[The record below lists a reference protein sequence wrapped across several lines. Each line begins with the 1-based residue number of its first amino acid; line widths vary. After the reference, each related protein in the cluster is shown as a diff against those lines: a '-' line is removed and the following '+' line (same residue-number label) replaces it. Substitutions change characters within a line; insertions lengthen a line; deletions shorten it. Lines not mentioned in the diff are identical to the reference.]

1 MSFFEQFF
9 ALIQSKKARDKAERD
24 GEIERAR
31 ELLSTECPEGIK
43 DFPLCNYAWGF
54 IFHYHQSLNFRDA
67 VWTCYVKQTEKNRDE
82 DTDRRYARI
91 GQLRGASIQIPAQ
104 PPPGCTTES
113 KKPSGPRLSRGL
125 PPRKPGSPQP
135 NPAVDQP
142 TTTSSVVP
150 PNPEPEVPGS
160 GTNPPS
166 ANPPAVAAASSGTP
180 VEASPSAPEPTVPRV
195 DKPPEDPTPV
205 EPLET
210 TVSREEAGRTKT
222 IIFDRPS
229 KSPFHKRPGFGQF
242 MTGIVLTVLSAIP
255 LGLCIQTE
263 LCGTTPLESAD
274 LWAASSIGFSGGLSI
289 GLTVAGGTHDAPYVW
304 VPGFLGTLGS
314 VGAGLGVGLTNR
326 FPMLDT
332 RFWGIAAPG
341 FGLALGVTMFF
352 SGLADI
358 GKSYRR

>member
-1 MSFFEQFF
+1 
-9 ALIQSKKARDKAERD
+9 
-24 GEIERAR
+24 
-31 ELLSTECPEGIK
+31 
-43 DFPLCNYAWGF
+43 
-54 IFHYHQSLNFRDA
+54 
-67 VWTCYVKQTEKNRDE
+67 
-82 DTDRRYARI
+82 
-91 GQLRGASIQIPAQ
+91 
-104 PPPGCTTES
+104 
-113 KKPSGPRLSRGL
+113 
-125 PPRKPGSPQP
+125 
-135 NPAVDQP
+135 
-142 TTTSSVVP
+142 
-150 PNPEPEVPGS
+150 
-160 GTNPPS
+160 
-166 ANPPAVAAASSGTP
+166 
-180 VEASPSAPEPTVPRV
+180 
-195 DKPPEDPTPV
+195 
-205 EPLET
+205 
-210 TVSREEAGRTKT
+210 
-222 IIFDRPS
+222 
-229 KSPFHKRPGFGQF
+229 